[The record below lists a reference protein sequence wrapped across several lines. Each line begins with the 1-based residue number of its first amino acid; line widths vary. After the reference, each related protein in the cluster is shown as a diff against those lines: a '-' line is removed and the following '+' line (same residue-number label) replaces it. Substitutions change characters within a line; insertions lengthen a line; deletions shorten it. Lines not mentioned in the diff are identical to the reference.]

1 MQDIVNVNN
10 LHCMKSIQIWSP
22 NTGKYGP
29 ERTPYLDTFHAV
41 LLWINQF
48 IMMIGVLSDI
58 HIKSRNW
65 HKNGKNDIMPDT
77 PIFF

>member
-1 MQDIVNVNN
+1 MWTIYTAWKVSKYGVFFG
-10 LHCMKSIQIWSP
+10 P

>member
-1 MQDIVNVNN
+1 MWTIYTAWKVSKYGVFFG
-10 LHCMKSIQIWSP
+10 L

-29 ERTPYLDTFHAV
+29 ERTPYLDTFHVV

>member
-1 MQDIVNVNN
+1 MWTIYTAWKVSKYGVFFG
-10 LHCMKSIQIWSP
+10 P

-65 HKNGKNDIMPDT
+65 HKNGKNDIIPDT